1 MSVELINSNKDIS
14 EIDNNFTNQGLNG
27 FSFKNLQS
35 IRHEINFNSVC
46 EKQ

>member
-1 MSVELINSNKDIS
+1 MFYKPQVVKY
-14 EIDNNFTNQGLNG
+14 DNIATNQVLNG

-35 IRHEINFNSVC
+35 IRHAFDLNSVC